1 MERDEK
7 EQSDEIYRGF
17 MEAVEAMVKASKG
30 KLTLVLE
37 GDEHFL
43 QLLSEREM
51 HSVEHFVRLSLK
63 DKMGRALPEFYL
75 MINSFQYDCPKEV
88 AAGKARLKELGNVIL
103 DDKYQ
108 LSWNQLFR

>member
-1 MERDEK
+1 MEKIDNEIC
-7 EQSDEIYRGF
+7 DEIHRGF
-17 MEAVEAMVKASKG
+17 MEVLEAMVEASKG
-30 KLTLVLE
+30 KLTLVVE
-37 GDEHFL
+37 EDEHFL
-43 QLLSEREM
+43 RLLSEREM

-75 MINSFQYDCPKEV
+75 MVNSYQYDCPKEV